1 MKSFGFKYRVWK
13 FRKRNYKRKM
23 KKGVIM
29 AHKVLCKGVSLAE
42 AAAAVRRSLD
52 AAEKDLLSQSAYD
65 DFKKELYII
74 LKRAVLFS
82 HIVRHKGILALEE
95 LLDLKKIA
103 KRDIFEYGMRFVVDG
118 CDYNTINNILTNII
132 NQEKDEYSKTLKIIQ
147 KEAVLAI
154 QSGLNTRITLEILNS
169 YTDIPYNDEF
179 KKAVYSDDLEFEKYL
194 TNDNECKGAL
204 SADEIEALLKGTL
217 SADEIEAS
225 LARET
230 SLQNA
235 RETSLQ
241 DARETSLQNEG
252 TDKASYPNEFSRKF
266 LLMEDRAIQK
276 VLRETDRNDLA
287 KALKRCNKTA
297 AQKIFKNISRRA
309 AIMLKEEMDYMG
321 LVRLKDIEESQKKML
336 AVIRHLEDTGEILIY
351 STEEIK

>member
-1 MKSFGFKYRVWK
+1 
-13 FRKRNYKRKM
+13 
-23 KKGVIM
+23 M

-241 DARETSLQNEG
+241 NARETSLQNARETSLQNARETSLQNEG
-252 TDKASYPNEFSRKF
+252 TDKASSPNEFSKKF
-266 LLMEDRAIQK
+266 LLMDDRAIQK

-287 KALKRCNKTA
+287 KALKRCDKTA

-321 LVRLKDIEESQKKML
+321 LVRLKDIEDSQKKML
-336 AVIRHLEDTGEILIY
+336 AVIRRLEDTGEILIY
-351 STEEIK
+351 STEETK